1 MQRETTHTDIFPC
14 LQNPR
19 RHEFNNSQI
28 LLVIITLASSTYG
41 ENSLGRT
48 YIPAFFCRSQAF
60 DFPPSDVG
68 SMSEGGVLIRPL
80 FIFKN
85 EEKVSRFTK

>member
-1 MQRETTHTDIFPC
+1 M
-14 LQNPR
+14 LM
-19 RHEFNNSQI
+19 
-28 LLVIITLASSTYG
+28 IITLASSTYG

-48 YIPAFFCRSQAF
+48 YIPAFFCRSQEF

-85 EEKVSRFTK
+85 QERVSWYFKNNHGKNLQETHFLN

>member
-1 MQRETTHTDIFPC
+1 M
-14 LQNPR
+14 
-19 RHEFNNSQI
+19 I
-28 LLVIITLASSTYG
+28 LTLASSTYG

-68 SMSEGGVLIRPL
+68 SMSEGGVLIRLL

-85 EEKVSRFTK
+85 QERVLWVFKYKYGKNLQEMHSLHY

>member
-1 MQRETTHTDIFPC
+1 M
-14 LQNPR
+14 
-19 RHEFNNSQI
+19 
-28 LLVIITLASSTYG
+28 IITFASSTYG

-85 EEKVSRFTK
+85 QERVLWGFFNIKG

>member
-1 MQRETTHTDIFPC
+1 M
-14 LQNPR
+14 
-19 RHEFNNSQI
+19 
-28 LLVIITLASSTYG
+28 LLIIITLASSTYG
-41 ENSLGRT
+41 ENSRGRT

-85 EEKVSRFTK
+85 QETVLWILNINMGKTCKKHIPQTESLHH

>member
-1 MQRETTHTDIFPC
+1 M
-14 LQNPR
+14 
-19 RHEFNNSQI
+19 
-28 LLVIITLASSTYG
+28 IITLASSTYG

-48 YIPAFFCRSQAF
+48 YIPAFFCLSQAF

-80 FIFKN
+80 FILKN
-85 EEKVSRFTK
+85 GDKI